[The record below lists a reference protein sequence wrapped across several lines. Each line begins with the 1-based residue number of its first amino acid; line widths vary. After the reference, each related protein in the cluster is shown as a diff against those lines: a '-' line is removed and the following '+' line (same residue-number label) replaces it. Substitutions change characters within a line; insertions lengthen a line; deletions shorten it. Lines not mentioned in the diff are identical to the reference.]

1 MRKIFRINSELNH
14 NFQRRKLL
22 NYDFMKPYEEIK
34 FKDLKKKQKRFV
46 VQPLKS
52 EKAIY

>member
-34 FKDLKKKQKRFV
+34 FKKKKQKRFV